1 MEARGFGSAEEYLA
15 APDRR
20 LGGCLLLDLNLPGMG
35 GLEMLEQLRAKGDRL
50 PAIIITARR
59 TPPVDERA
67 RSAGVLAI
75 FDKPVDSQAL
85 LATIESVFNHPS
97 ACLTAV
103 RHSVVPFTATPEHRP
118 NALEL

>member
-1 MEARGFGSAEEYLA
+1 MDQAMKAASTPIVDIVEDDEAVRDSFAAVLDASGMEARGFGSAEEYLA

-67 RSAGVLAI
+67 RSGGAI
-75 FDKPVDSQAL
+75 GRAHV
-85 LATIESVFNHPS
+85 
-97 ACLTAV
+97 
-103 RHSVVPFTATPEHRP
+103 
-118 NALEL
+118 